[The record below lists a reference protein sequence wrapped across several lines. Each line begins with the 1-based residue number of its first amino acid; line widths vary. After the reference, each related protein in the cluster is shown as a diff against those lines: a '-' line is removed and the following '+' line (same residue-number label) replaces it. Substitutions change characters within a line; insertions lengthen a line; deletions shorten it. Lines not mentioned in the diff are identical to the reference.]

1 MLSIFICEH
10 DAMQRERVEHT
21 VQNHILLADFDMKLV
36 MSTDNPQKILNYLRM
51 HPKTIGLYF
60 LGVNFGQQ
68 INGFTLASEIR
79 ERDLLGH
86 IVFVTIHSELTLL
99 TFSLKIEALDYIIKR
114 KDYEETK
121 QRITKSIDVAYQR
134 YLATRKESNQHFLV
148 NIGGKVHVFALRDIM
163 FFETSGETVCAHT
176 ADDIFKTEFKLY
188 ELQKIL
194 PAKFIRISKSA
205 IVNTVHI
212 LSISRNITSSSLIK
226 FHKSHKQ
233 VYVSRLYYKELK
245 QKLSERNV

>member
-163 FFETSGETVCAHT
+163 FFETSGERNHVILHLVNR
-176 ADDIFKTEFKLY
+176 KLHFRY
-188 ELQKIL
+188 LLKDAESYHHSFLRVHNSYVANVENIDYIDKEKMELKMINGEYCRISTRGL
-194 PAKFIRISKSA
+194 AALKKFIKS
-205 IVNTVHI
+205 N
-212 LSISRNITSSSLIK
+212 K
-226 FHKSHKQ
+226 
-233 VYVSRLYYKELK
+233 
-245 QKLSERNV
+245 